1 MRGTTRTTITEE
13 IGNIYF
19 SEGFQAE
26 PARPS
31 DKGKLET
38 K

>member
-1 MRGTTRTTITEE
+1 MKGTNRIIITEE
-13 IGNIYF
+13 VRNIYF
-19 SEGFQAE
+19 SEGFQAM